1 MGLITTIFKRF
12 GHKKKPHTNSKGSNC
27 FQNVG
32 EKNIEWSSHERWSRR
47 QRHHNVS
54 LGLGI
59 WQQHWTRIEDGLQ
72 LEVLM

>member
-12 GHKKKPHTNSKGSNC
+12 GHTKKNHTKTLK
-27 FQNVG
+27 VH
-32 EKNIEWSSHERWSRR
+32 EKNIEWSSHERWSGR
-47 QRHHNVS
+47 QRHHNIS

-59 WQQHWTRIEDGLQ
+59 WRQHWTRIEDGLQ